1 MCFIY
6 RTMSRTKSQK
16 TLLSL
21 DFKRFRPSSSSTQ
34 ESVNLSQTSTDIR
47 PDPQNVVHST
57 NQSRASTASIKI
69 RIEGKLFL
77 IPVPQVEE
85 QLNVGWLA
93 AEASRR
99 YQK

>member
-1 MCFIY
+1 
-6 RTMSRTKSQK
+6 MSRTKSQK

-34 ESVNLSQTSTDIR
+34 EIVDSSQISTVIR
-47 PDPQNVVHST
+47 PEPQSMVHST
-57 NQSRASTASIKI
+57 NQPRASSASIKI

-77 IPVPQVEE
+77 VPVPQVEE